1 MSPKELPPTPTD
13 VSGSQQTL
21 ISHLIELRS
30 RLINSVLAIFLLFI
44 ALFPFSQEIFTLVA
58 NPLMSQLPDNA
69 TMIATQVA
77 SPFITPFKTTFYVAL
92 FLTMPIIIYQIWRF
106 VAPGLYKNEQSFA
119 FPLLCSSI
127 FLFYLGIVF
136 AYYVVF
142 PIMFGFFASAAPE
155 GVTMMTDIGSYLD
168 FIIGLFFAFGIAFE
182 VPIATVLLVL
192 TGMVSIDKLKSIRPY
207 VFLGAFVAGMFLTPP
222 DAISQTLLAIPV
234 YLLYE
239 IGIFLCTMMKKK
251 KSKESANE

>member
-1 MSPKELPPTPTD
+1 MSTKELPPKPIE
-13 VSGSQQTL
+13 VSKSEQTL
-21 ISHLIELRS
+21 VSHLIELRS
-30 RLINSVLAIFLLFI
+30 RLIKSVLAIFLLFL

-92 FLTMPIIIYQIWRF
+92 FLAMPIIIYQIWRF

-127 FLFYLGIVF
+127 FLFYMGIVF

-142 PIMFGFFASAAPE
+142 PLMFSFFASAAPE
-155 GVTMMTDIGSYLD
+155 GVTMMTDIGAYLD

-192 TGMVSIDKLKSIRPY
+192 TGLVSTDKLKSIRPY

-222 DAISQTLLAIPV
+222 DAISQTLLAIPI
-234 YLLYE
+234 YILYE
-239 IGIFLCTMMKKK
+239 VGIALSSMMKKK
-251 KSKESANE
+251 KLGEKTDE